1 MACACLALI
10 NVAGTVIGLTFDE
23 RWYGMGFTLGTA
35 VAVVYA
41 MHQTN
46 FWLNRIDYETFTS
59 QPIYDQ

>member
-1 MACACLALI
+1 
-10 NVAGTVIGLTFDE
+10 
-23 RWYGMGFTLGTA
+23 MGFTLGAA